1 MNRRQKKKAY
11 KKKYGHNPPKTEVRY
26 HGKEWGRIVSRA
38 MDGIAEAISG
48 LVPAIKKAI
57 DSLANMAAEAIE
69 NIKTMPEEDFNR
81 LLESSDLDEGTK
93 EMARRIR
100 RTGQNGLYNSNAS
113 ETRRDSEGGY
123 TAAGTGDNN
132 ELHGSRADN
141 AAGNEQRHNNA
152 TGGSSF
158 TNAAAPGVSN
168 CERSYGSDD

>member
-38 MDGIAEAISG
+38 MDEIAEAISG

-100 RTGQNGLYNSNAS
+100 SNGQYGIRTSNVT
-113 ETRRDSEGGY
+113 ETREDSEGTYADRGMP
-123 TAAGTGDNN
+123 DN
-132 ELHGSRADN
+132 
-141 AAGNEQRHNNA
+141 
-152 TGGSSF
+152 
-158 TNAAAPGVSN
+158 
-168 CERSYGSDD
+168 

>member
-26 HGKEWGRIVSRA
+26 YGKEWGRIVSRA
-38 MDGIAEAISG
+38 IRD

-57 DSLANMAAEAIE
+57 DSLVNMAAEAIE

-93 EMARRIR
+93 KMARRIR

-132 ELHGSRADN
+132 ELHGSRTDN
-141 AAGNEQRHNNA
+141 TAGNE
-152 TGGSSF
+152 
-158 TNAAAPGVSN
+158 
-168 CERSYGSDD
+168 YGN